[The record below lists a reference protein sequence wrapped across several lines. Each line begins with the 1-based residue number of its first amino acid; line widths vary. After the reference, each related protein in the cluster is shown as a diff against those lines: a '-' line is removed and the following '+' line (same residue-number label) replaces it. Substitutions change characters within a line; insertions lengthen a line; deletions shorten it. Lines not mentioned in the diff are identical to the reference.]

1 MLVVSSKTDT
11 QRGSNER
18 EREGERE
25 RGSRERGIERERERK
40 DIYPC
45 TVGILRDTST
55 RTQAQRH
62 KHNTHTNTHQHAE
75 SCHWQGVASDGF
87 QNA

>member
-1 MLVVSSKTDT
+1 MRSYIACGLIQDRHTERIK
-11 QRGSNER
+11 REGEIGRER
-18 EREGERE
+18 ERERIKRE
-25 RGSRERGIERERERK
+25 RDRERERK

-62 KHNTHTNTHQHAE
+62 KHNTHTQIHTSTPKAAT
-75 SCHWQGVASDGF
+75 GKV
-87 QNA
+87 